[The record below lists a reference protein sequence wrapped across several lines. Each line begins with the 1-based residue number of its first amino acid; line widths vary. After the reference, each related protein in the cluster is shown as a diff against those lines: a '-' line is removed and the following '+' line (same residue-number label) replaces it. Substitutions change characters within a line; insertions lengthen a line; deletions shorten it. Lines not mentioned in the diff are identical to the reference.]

1 MTHVDQVGQTVG
13 AVVLVEGPLPPICV
27 TDVRWISPEIHL
39 GVLAHVE
46 DDQAP
51 LADKQRRLRALTT
64 TASGAIG

>member
-1 MTHVDQVGQTVG
+1 MTHI
-13 AVVLVEGPLPPICV
+13 VLVVGPLPPIRV

-39 GVLAHVE
+39 GVLAHIE

-51 LADKQRRLRALTT
+51 LADKARRLCALTT

>member
-1 MTHVDQVGQTVG
+1 MTDI
-13 AVVLVEGPLPPICV
+13 VLVAGPLPPVRV
-27 TDVRWISPEIHL
+27 TDVHWISPELHL

-51 LADKQRRLRALTT
+51 VADKARRLCALTT

>member
-1 MTHVDQVGQTVG
+1 MTDI
-13 AVVLVEGPLPPICV
+13 VLVVGPLPPIRV

-51 LADKQRRLRALTT
+51 LADKARRLCALTT